1 MSVRLPAHTV
11 APVRGG
17 ALIALIAFA
26 AVAPLVLMTAPAL
39 AGQLASQF
47 GLGPERIGRL
57 FAVELGAMSLATLP
71 AYFWLPRVDWRRA
84 AACAA
89 WLFIAAN
96 LASCFAATY
105 AELLPLRLLSA
116 LAGGSLMILCLSTAA
131 ASANPER
138 AYGLWVCGQLALG
151 ALGLLLF
158 PAWFARHGVAA
169 CYLSLAALM
178 ALCLPLARCFPS
190 AAARPAAPSG
200 AGATPWRP
208 ALIGA
213 AATLCFYVSLSGTWT
228 FIGSIATQ
236 AGLSPEQSGDWL
248 ALATL
253 MGIAGSVCAAAIGG
267 RGARRRLLI
276 AGYGLMLLALAL
288 LLGAPR
294 AGRFAAAALVFKYAW
309 TFILPFILATLAAL
323 DHSGRLMNTVN
334 LAIGGGLALGPALA
348 GELMAARGQNPQTL
362 LLVAMGLA
370 ALSLALLLTLRP
382 ASVRS
387 PQ

>member
-1 MSVRLPAHTV
+1 MTARLPVHT
-11 APVRGG
+11 AEPVRGG
-17 ALIALIAFA
+17 LIALIAFA

-39 AGQLASQF
+39 ASQLATQF
-47 GLGPERIGRL
+47 GLGPERIGLL
-57 FAVELGAMSLATLP
+57 FSVELGAMSLATLP
-71 AYFWLPRVDWRRA
+71 AYLWLPRVDWRRA
-84 AACAA
+84 AACAGG
-89 WLFIAAN
+89 LFIAAN
-96 LASCFAATY
+96 LASCFASTY

-131 ASANPER
+131 ASPNPDR
-138 AYGLWVCGQLALG
+138 AYGLWVSGQLALG
-151 ALGLLLF
+151 ALGLVLF
-158 PAWFARHGVAA
+158 PGWFARYGIAA

-178 ALCLPLARCFPS
+178 ALCLPLARWFPPS
-190 AAARPAAPSG
+190 AAKPGGPGG
-200 AGATPWRP
+200 AKTPPWRP
-208 ALIGA
+208 VVIGA
-213 AATLCFYVSLSGTWT
+213 AATLCFYISLSGTWT
-228 FIGSIATQ
+228 FIGSIAGQ
-236 AGLSPEQSGDWL
+236 AGLTPEQSGDWL

-267 RGARRRLLI
+267 RGQRRRLLI

-294 AGRFAAAALVFKYAW
+294 VGRFAAAALAFKYAW

-334 LAIGGGLALGPALA
+334 LAIGGGLALGPSLA
-348 GELMAARGQNPQTL
+348 GELMAAHGQNPQTL
-362 LLVAMGLA
+362 LLVSMGLA

-382 ASVRS
+382 ATARS